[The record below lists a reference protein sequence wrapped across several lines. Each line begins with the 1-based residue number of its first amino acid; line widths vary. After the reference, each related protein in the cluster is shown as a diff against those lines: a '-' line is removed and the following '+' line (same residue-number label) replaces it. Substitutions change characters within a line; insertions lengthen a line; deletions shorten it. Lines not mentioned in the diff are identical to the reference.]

1 MKVLIIGGGGREHA
15 IAVSMKKSR
24 RVDKLYCVP
33 GNAGIAEIAECE
45 PSIGVMEFD
54 KIVAYAKEK
63 QVDLAFVAP
72 DDPLVGGL
80 VDVLKEAG
88 FRVFGP
94 DKKAAILEGS
104 KAFSKDLMKNTTFLP
119 QPMKPLLIRRKRLLI
134 WKRRKCPSS

>member
-63 QVDLAFVAP
+63 QVDFCLLYTS
-72 DDPLVGGL
+72 D
-80 VDVLKEAG
+80 
-88 FRVFGP
+88 
-94 DKKAAILEGS
+94 AADE
-104 KAFSKDLMKNTTFLP
+104 
-119 QPMKPLLIRRKRLLI
+119 
-134 WKRRKCPSS
+134 